1 MQDRHKIPLRLKLL
15 RAKNKFRI
23 DSFISFIKPPKKFKG
38 IPKRILLI
46 RNDKI
51 GDAMV
56 TLPVIRN
63 IKFNYPD
70 IKIDVLVSDRNEF
83 IFKNFEHVDDVINFS
98 PEGWDDNKPIS
109 KIYKIFLIG
118 SILRFMRFFLLHSLF
133 DTAFKDEIKKIKN
146 NSYDA
151 VVDFVGTKM
160 TFFLSRKLSNYRA
173 GSKIFGLYWL
183 YTYYINTNWVSLFDT
198 DFMSRKIGN
207 ALSVAFNLDLN
218 AKDESMPLLN
228 FDFQKASGIKSD
240 IMIHLGGSY
249 PRKFSYEKELE
260 LIESLKN
267 YRLIVTDANSNKE
280 FNNLKNEFKN
290 SDNIKFKLY
299 DKITDMLEDTASS
312 QLFLCY
318 DGGQAHFISQ
328 YIRTFVIFGPGSF
341 PLWRPYEFADYEVL
355 QKSDTGAIVYKSKG
369 HYGHIAIRY
378 PIWCSPC
385 FDIGCE
391 TRPCLGNIKI
401 EFIKSTIDN
410 LNLRN
415 VQ

>member
-1 MQDRHKIPLRLKLL
+1 MQDRHKIPFRLKLL

-23 DSFISFIKPPKKFKG
+23 DSFISFIKPPKKFDG
-38 IPKRILLI
+38 IPKKILLV
-46 RNDKI
+46 RNDRI

-70 IKIDVLVSDRNEF
+70 IRIDILASDRNEF
-83 IFKNFEHVDDVINFS
+83 IFKNFECADNVINFS
-98 PEGWDDNKPIS
+98 PDGWDDDKSIS
-109 KIYKIFLIG
+109 KIYKVFLIG
-118 SILRFMRFFLLHSLF
+118 SILRFIRFFFLPSLF
-133 DTAFKDEIKKIKN
+133 NEAFKDEIKKIRN
-146 NSYDA
+146 NNYDA

-160 TFFLSRKLSNYRA
+160 TLFLSRKLSNYRV

-183 YTYYINTNWVSLFDT
+183 YTYYINTNWVSLFDK

-207 ALSVAFNLDLN
+207 ALSRAFNFDLRKKN
-218 AKDESMPLLN
+218 KSMPLLN
-228 FDFQKASGIKSD
+228 FDFQKASGISD
-240 IMIHLGGSY
+240 IIIHLGGSY
-249 PRKFSYEKELE
+249 PRKFPYAKERE

-267 YRLIVTDANSNKE
+267 YRLIVTDANSNEE
-280 FNNLKNEFKN
+280 FDNLKNEFKN
-290 SDNIKFKLY
+290 YDNIKFKLY
-299 DKITDMLEDTASS
+299 DKITGMLEDAANT

-328 YIRTFVIFGPGSF
+328 YVRTFVIFGSGSF

-355 QKSDTGAIVYKSKG
+355 QKFDSGAFAYQSKG

-378 PIWCSPC
+378 PVWCSPC

-391 TRPCLGNIKI
+391 TRPCLENIKV
-401 EFIKSTIDN
+401 EFIKSIIDN
-410 LNLRN
+410 LNFSDT
-415 VQ
+415 Q